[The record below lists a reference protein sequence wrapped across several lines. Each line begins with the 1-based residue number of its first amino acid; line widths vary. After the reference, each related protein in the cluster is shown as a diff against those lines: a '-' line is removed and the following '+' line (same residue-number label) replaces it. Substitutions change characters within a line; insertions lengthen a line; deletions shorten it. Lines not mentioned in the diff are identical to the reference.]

1 MRVLVIGAG
10 RTGARVIQQLKKN
23 PKIKIVTADPREEIY
38 AVDEGI
44 IASVD
49 IAEMLTPLNLE
60 QVFAEARPDLVLLAM
75 PTEDMGLGQAPGTD
89 ILADALREEI
99 AAIADVPVIEVAR
112 IAR

>member
-49 IAEMLTPLNLE
+49 IEEMLTPLNLE
-60 QVFAEARPDLVLLAM
+60 QVFAEAGPDLVLMAM

>member
-10 RTGARVIQQLKKN
+10 RTGARVIQQLQKN
-23 PKIKIVTADPREEIY
+23 PEIKIITADPREEIY
-38 AVDEGI
+38 AVDAGI

-49 IAEMLTPLNLE
+49 IEEMLTPLNLE
-60 QVFAEARPDLVLLAM
+60 HVFEEAKPDLVLLAM

-99 AAIADVPVIEVAR
+99 AATADVPVIEVAR